1 MCLCPMVVKV
11 GFESAIYHWPGFA
24 GDTFTKRFVIK
35 SVRSA
40 SNNKFRYVMTALVN
54 HSGMLMSRR
63 V

>member
-1 MCLCPMVVKV
+1 MVVKV

-40 SNNKFRYVMTALVN
+40 SNNKFRCAMTALWNTFVN
-54 HSGMLMSRR
+54 PDE
-63 V
+63 